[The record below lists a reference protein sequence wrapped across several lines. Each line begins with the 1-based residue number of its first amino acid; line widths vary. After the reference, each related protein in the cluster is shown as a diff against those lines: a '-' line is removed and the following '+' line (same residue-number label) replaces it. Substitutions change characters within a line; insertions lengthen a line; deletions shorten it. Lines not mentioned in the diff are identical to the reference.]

1 MIRNNIL
8 DRLRPPLAATIE
20 NNIFLRQQDAGL
32 EGSGAEIVA
41 DQQKLFMDPDKGDY
55 RRGPGGTMMSAGAS
69 IPPPSAT
76 WKGR

>member
-1 MIRNNIL
+1 
-8 DRLRPPLAATIE
+8 
-20 NNIFLRQQDAGL
+20 
-32 EGSGAEIVA
+32 
-41 DQQKLFMDPDKGDY
+41 MDPDKGDY